1 MRFNDRSDAGRQ
13 LALIARD
20 FLEQW
25 AVTRD
30 SVLVLALPRG
40 GIPVGFEI
48 AQALGVPLDVFVVR
62 KLGTPGH
69 EELAMGAI
77 ASGGARVINK
87 EVIQAFG
94 ISPAQIEQT
103 TAREG
108 QELKRREELYR
119 GHRSPPEVRGK
130 TILLVDDGLAT
141 GYTMRAAIAA
151 LKQERPKHVIVAV
164 PVAARSTCEQLEKE
178 ADAAVCLYTPF
189 DFMAVGQWYQNFT
202 QTSDEEVRRLL
213 SQANAGSA
221 QRVA

>member
-1 MRFNDRSDAGRQ
+1 M
-13 LALIARD
+13 RD
-20 FLEQW
+20 FLEQG

-108 QELKRREELYR
+108 QQLKRREELYR